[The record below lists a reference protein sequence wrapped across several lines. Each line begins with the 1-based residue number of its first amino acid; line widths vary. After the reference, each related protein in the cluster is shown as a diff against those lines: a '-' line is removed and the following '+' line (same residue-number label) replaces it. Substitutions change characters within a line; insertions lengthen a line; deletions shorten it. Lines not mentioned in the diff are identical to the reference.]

1 MISDFRKKYFF
12 LSNFYPCTITY
23 KGINYSTSE
32 AAYQAQK
39 TLDDAE
45 RLRISRLNPED
56 AKSEGRKLELRK
68 DWEEVKLT
76 EMYNICKIKLTENP
90 NLTKRLLETG
100 SMVLI
105 EGNDWND
112 YFWGVCG
119 GKGENH
125 LGKILMQIRDEIRK
139 ENKEEYV

>member
-45 RLRISRLNPED
+45 RLRISKLNPED

-76 EMYNICKIKLTENP
+76 EMYNICKIKFTENP

-105 EGNDWND
+105 EENDWND

-139 ENKEEYV
+139 ENRKEEV